1 MSLEVEAIIIIIIRS
16 LSLSL
21 SLSLS
26 HTHTQINKGAYAL
39 GKVGAFAVY
48 SDDGGKTW
56 HRSKEIQITETNEC
70 QIAAF
75 GIFDEPAPIAKHVPL
90 IMAARMNSKAGHV
103 FFYSND
109 SGETWV
115 NSTIASSLDPQ
126 TICESSLLTV
136 PYKGVAMDAHVYVIQ
151 PHSTTRENM
160 TFFYSVDAGKT
171 WSVGKQ
177 LWAGLSAY
185 SSMVYNELKIYCL
198 YEKGNTS
205 PYETLTLDVFSPL
218 V

>member
-1 MSLEVEAIIIIIIRS
+1 MPDCSNRQE
-16 LSLSL
+16 
-21 SLSLS
+21 
-26 HTHTQINKGAYAL
+26 
-39 GKVGAFAVY
+39 
-48 SDDGGKTW
+48 DM
-56 HRSKEIQITETNEC
+56 
-70 QIAAF
+70 
-75 GIFDEPAPIAKHVPL
+75 PAPKHVPL
-90 IMAARMNSKAGHV
+90 IMAARMNLKAGHA

-115 NSTIASSLDPQ
+115 NSTTASSLDPQ
-126 TICESSLLTV
+126 TICESSLLTIMYV
-136 PYKGVAMDAHVYVIQ
+136 GPAMDAHVYVTQ

-177 LWAGLSAY
+177 LWAGPSAY
-185 SSMVYNELKIYCL
+185 SSMVYIMHKLKVYCL

-205 PYETLTLDVFSPL
+205 PYETLTLDVFSPWPL

>member
-1 MSLEVEAIIIIIIRS
+1 M
-16 LSLSL
+16 
-21 SLSLS
+21 
-26 HTHTQINKGAYAL
+26 
-39 GKVGAFAVY
+39 GAFAIY

-56 HRSKEIQITETNEC
+56 QHSKETPVTETNEC

-75 GIFDEPAPIAKHVPL
+75 GSFDEPDPKHIPL

-103 FFYSND
+103 FSYSND

-115 NSTIASSLDPQ
+115 NSTTAASLDPQ

-136 PYKGVAMDAHVYVIQ
+136 PYKGVVKDAHVYITQ

-160 TFFYSVDAGKT
+160 TFFYSVDAGQT
-171 WSVGKQ
+171 WSVGLQ
-177 LWAGLSAY
+177 LWPGPSAY
-185 SSMVYNELKIYCL
+185 SSMVYNKLQVYCL
-198 YEKGNTS
+198 YEKGNTG

>member
-1 MSLEVEAIIIIIIRS
+1 M
-16 LSLSL
+16 
-21 SLSLS
+21 
-26 HTHTQINKGAYAL
+26 
-39 GKVGAFAVY
+39 GAFAIY

-56 HRSKEIQITETNEC
+56 QHSKETPVTETNDC

-75 GIFDEPAPIAKHVPL
+75 GSFDEPDPKHIPL

-103 FFYSND
+103 FFYSNN

-115 NSTIASSLDPQ
+115 NSTTAASLDPQ

-136 PYKGVAMDAHVYVIQ
+136 PYKGVVKDAHVYITQ

-160 TFFYSVDAGKT
+160 TFFYSVDAGQT
-171 WSVGKQ
+171 WSVGLQ
-177 LWAGLSAY
+177 LWPGPSAY
-185 SSMVYNELKIYCL
+185 SSMVYNKLQVYCL
-198 YEKGNTS
+198 YEKGNTG